1 MFFAPTLLSL
11 TRPELGN
18 HVKILCLSSG
28 DADGLGE
35 TRKKELVKSGLQ
47 LGIGNKDD
55 IHVIEDKNFPDSMT
69 VTWHPRLISNLLTTT
84 FAPKMSS
91 ISAKNAPEANID
103 AIITFD
109 AHGVS
114 GHPNHKSLY
123 DGAHTFLKA
132 LMHRHSG
139 WECPIKLY
147 TLTTT
152 SIFRKYA
159 SLLDAPATLI
169 TAITRKKELGNFPTP
184 LLSTT
189 TVVVKQVQA
198 SGRASIDLYASPLDA
213 ALADSKVYK
222 KRLLNQPTQALGDI
236 NDGSPTFDG
245 QDTKSTKIGDM
256 RLELKDSPVNQPAP
270 AQVLNPP
277 FPQLRG
283 GAESPD
289 KIPPTLFWL
298 AGGTGRKPISFSGWK
313 QSRPKQ
319 RMGGLFGM
327 AVFGDKY
334 GQEHKMEANVAGDVE
349 VECSA
354 SVKVTVEGKAGV
366 KEAGIVADTSTSST
380 SSSASSKGASVEEV
394 AAVAEEA
401 EPKPVVEP
409 VQRAIMPSKAE
420 SAKEIAA
427 VAEEV
432 VPEPVV
438 EPVQRGLTLPPNE
451 LTDDVP
457 FCSGA
462 LPVKPKATAP
472 EDVVASFPSAEGEKL
487 DEAVVEEKKPHS

>member
-1 MFFAPTLLSL
+1 
-11 TRPELGN
+11 
-18 HVKILCLSSG
+18 
-28 DADGLGE
+28 
-35 TRKKELVKSGLQ
+35 
-47 LGIGNKDD
+47 
-55 IHVIEDKNFPDSMT
+55 
-69 VTWHPRLISNLLTTT
+69 
-84 FAPKMSS
+84 
-91 ISAKNAPEANID
+91 
-103 AIITFD
+103 
-109 AHGVS
+109 
-114 GHPNHKSLY
+114 
-123 DGAHTFLKA
+123 
-132 LMHRHSG
+132 
-139 WECPIKLY
+139 
-147 TLTTT
+147 
-152 SIFRKYA
+152 
-159 SLLDAPATLI
+159 
-169 TAITRKKELGNFPTP
+169 
-184 LLSTT
+184 
-189 TVVVKQVQA
+189 
-198 SGRASIDLYASPLDA
+198 
-213 ALADSKVYK
+213 
-222 KRLLNQPTQALGDI
+222 
-236 NDGSPTFDG
+236 
-245 QDTKSTKIGDM
+245 
-256 RLELKDSPVNQPAP
+256 
-270 AQVLNPP
+270 
-277 FPQLRG
+277 
-283 GAESPD
+283 
-289 KIPPTLFWL
+289 
-298 AGGTGRKPISFSGWK
+298 
-313 QSRPKQ
+313 
-319 RMGGLFGM
+319 M